1 MRPVKRPPINPPT
14 PYAWKYGPVRTMET
28 YFGYQMLTYIGIVVL
43 AEFLFSLRFA
53 GLSPQAQKQR

>member
-1 MRPVKRPPINPPT
+1 
-14 PYAWKYGPVRTMET
+14 MET

-43 AEFLFSLRFA
+43 AEFLFFLRFA